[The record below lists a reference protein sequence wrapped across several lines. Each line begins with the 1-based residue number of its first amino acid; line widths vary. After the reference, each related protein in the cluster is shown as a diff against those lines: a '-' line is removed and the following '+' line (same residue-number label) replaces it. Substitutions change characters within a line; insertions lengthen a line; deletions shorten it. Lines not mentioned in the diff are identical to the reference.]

1 MKRWLLISLLA
12 ICAFAQAPDELDT
25 AYNNLKAAQEK
36 KDAAEVEK
44 WASATSALARQV
56 IAKSTSDEDKSK
68 ADYARQVDTYTEYAL
83 YAMAMQTTDPAAIV
97 KLVEALEKQNAKSE
111 YLPQVY
117 SRYLNALRQTGNADK
132 AGAAAERAVARD
144 PNNEEAL
151 LAAADYYLQKN
162 NEPDKT
168 IQYAARAADAMS
180 AKTKPDAMSDADWQK
195 KKQAVLGRAL
205 WIQGVSYSN
214 QGKNAQADKALR
226 AALPLVKGDDQLTAL
241 GAFYLGMADYKMGGA
256 SKNKA
261 QLREALGFFEQ
272 SAAIKS
278 AVQAQAQKNV
288 KAIRGELGMK

>member
-12 ICAFAQAPDELDT
+12 IGAYAQAPDELDT

-56 IAKSTSDEDKSK
+56 IAKSASDEDKSK

-83 YAMAMQTTDPAAIV
+83 YAMALQTTDPAAIV

-117 SRYLNALRQTGNADK
+117 SRYLNALRQTGKADK
-132 AGAAAERAVARD
+132 AGAAAERAVASD

-168 IQYAARAADAMS
+168 VQYATRAADAMN

-261 QLREALGFFEQ
+261 QLRDALGFFEQ

>member
-12 ICAFAQAPDELDT
+12 IGAFAQAPDELDT

-44 WASATSALARQV
+44 WAGATSALARQIV
-56 IAKSTSDEDKSK
+56 AKTTSDEDKSK
-68 ADYARQVDTYTEYAL
+68 ADYARQVDKYTEYAL

-97 KLVEALEKQNAKSE
+97 KLVEALEKQNAQSE
-111 YLPQVY
+111 YLPQAY
-117 SRYLNALRQTGNADK
+117 GRYLNALRQTGNADK

-168 IQYAARAADAMS
+168 VQYATRAADAMN
-180 AKTKPDAMSDADWQK
+180 AKAKPDAMSDADWQK
-195 KKQAVLGRAL
+195 KKQAVLGRAQ

-214 QGKNAQADKALR
+214 QGKYAQADKALR
-226 AALPLVKGDDQLTAL
+226 AALPLVQGDDQLTAL
-241 GAFYLGMADYKMGGA
+241 GAFYLGMADYKLAAGA
-256 SKNKA
+256 KNKV
-261 QLREALGFFEQ
+261 QLREALRFFEQ

-278 AVQAQAQKNV
+278 AVQGQAQKNV